1 MPNDPNSSGSQA
13 DPFATNP
20 YAPTLN
26 VAEPELVVPD
36 EVEVYRRKY
45 LSHEASIKSIGTLY
59 MLGALFLIPIGIG
72 QTVSGL
78 ANGNPA
84 FLSSD
89 EAITGLCLL
98 SIGVLQGFVAF
109 GLRRLQSWARVATAA
124 ISVLGVIGGLIG
136 GLIGALISGYILYL
150 VLCKKGQ
157 VVFSKEYKRIVEQ
170 TPHIQYRTSI
180 IIWIFVGLLL
190 VLVFLGLGATLF
202 VV

>member
-45 LSHEASIKSIGTLY
+45 LSHEASIKSIGALY

-157 VVFSKEYKRIVEQ
+157 VVFSEEYKRIVEQ

-190 VLVFLGLGATLF
+190 LLVFLGLGATLF
-202 VV
+202 VI